1 MAASPRGSRRVPHKD
16 EIRRFESDRCYQ
28 LKYNML
34 TTFKLKKSS
43 VVVLKTKTPMPE
55 DMADKVLA
63 ELQKMFPNNQ
73 VLLPNGAELIIIEQE

>member
-1 MAASPRGSRRVPHKD
+1 
-16 EIRRFESDRCYQ
+16 